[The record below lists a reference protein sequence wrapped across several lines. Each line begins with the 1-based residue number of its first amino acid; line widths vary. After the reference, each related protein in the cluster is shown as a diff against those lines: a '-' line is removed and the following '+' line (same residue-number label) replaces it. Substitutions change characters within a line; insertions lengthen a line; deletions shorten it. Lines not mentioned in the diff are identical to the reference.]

1 MTCLENQFPVGVALG
16 LFSIFYNFGAYKKVS
31 VTCEDMISISALFVD
46 SGILMFVCIIF
57 SFFILVYSAR
67 NLKSKKGNGKW
78 MKISSY
84 FKVNECSDELMY

>member
-31 VTCEDMISISALFVD
+31 VTCEDMISISALFVE

-67 NLKSKKGNGKW
+67 NLKSKKGNGK
-78 MKISSY
+78 
-84 FKVNECSDELMY
+84 